1 MRLKQSWAM
10 KKISMLFTVAL
21 LCLNGV
27 TVMDAGALE
36 PGIQANTSVYTD
48 ISGSRCRTISV
59 DRESGAS
66 VQSCPG
72 VAGYKLQVE
81 DDDARMSITV
91 VAPGGKKSELS
102 YWQVITT
109 AFSSLGNKAEWRV
122 TRVSGKTT
130 PVALIVRVNASE
142 DPSNPQKLTSYLA
155 VAKITAAK
163 TCVTDKIGP
172 SATANEEA
180 RRAADTAAT
189 RPCLGDT
196 AQE

>member
-1 MRLKQSWAM
+1 MRLKLSLL
-10 KKISMLFTVAL
+10 SSVAL
-21 LCLNGV
+21 LCLTGAA
-27 TVMDAGALE
+27 VMDAGALE
-36 PGIQANTSVYTD
+36 TNLISNTSVYTD

-59 DRESGAS
+59 DRESGAT

-72 VAGYKLQVE
+72 VAGYKLEVE

-102 YWQVITT
+102 YWQVITS
-109 AFSSLGNKAEWRV
+109 AFSSLGSKAEWRV
-122 TRVSGKTT
+122 TSMKGKPA

-142 DPSNPQKLTSYLA
+142 DPSNPQKTTSYLA

-189 RPCLGDT
+189 RPCLED
-196 AQE
+196 ASQE

>member
-1 MRLKQSWAM
+1 MRLKLAS
-10 KKISMLFTVAL
+10 LFSIAI
-21 LCLNGV
+21 LCLTGTTIIN
-27 TVMDAGALE
+27 AGAVA
-36 PGIQANTSVYTD
+36 PAFTANTSVYTD

-59 DRESGAS
+59 HRESGAT

-81 DDDARMSITV
+81 DDDARMSISV

-102 YWQVITT
+102 YWQVITS

-122 TRVSGKTT
+122 TSVRGKTT

-142 DPSNPQKLTSYLA
+142 DPSNPQRTTSYLA

-189 RPCLGDT
+189 RPCLEDT
-196 AQE
+196 SQE